1 MVAIKDILASNTNLS
16 TALPSSPTA
25 VFVGGTNGIGL
36 GALKAFTNHTTTL
49 SPTIYI
55 VGRSVTSLNTLIT
68 SLSALNPSATFI
80 PIQAKDLTLVKDA
93 AAAAA
98 EIASKIEKLDLL
110 IMSPGFVSL
119 HRENTPEGFDTT
131 QAIRFY
137 SRMHFLTTLTP
148 ALRKSPSPR
157 VVSVLAGGQEG
168 ELFPDDLL
176 LEKNYSLIKA
186 AGQATSLMTLF
197 FEAYKNQPGNEK
209 ISLVHLYPGAVGGT
223 GLTIRGLPGFV
234 QFLVNWTVVPLMKL
248 IGQTPKESGE
258 RVLYAATSGK
268 FRRAQAGEASEGAE
282 LEKGTDGKAGSGVFL
297 VQGDSSVLTE
307 NKVLK
312 KYKDEGKADFVYK
325 HTLEQYERLGV

>member
-1 MVAIKDILASNTNLS
+1 MVAIKQILASNLKLS

-36 GALKAFTNHTTTL
+36 GALKAFTKHTTTL
-49 SPTIYI
+49 SPTVYI
-55 VGRSVTSLNTLIT
+55 VGRSPSSLQTLIT
-68 SLSALNPSATFI
+68 SLSAINPSATFI

-93 AAAAA
+93 AAAAT

-119 HRENTPEGFDTT
+119 YRENTPEGIDST

-148 ALRKSPSPR
+148 ALQKSPSPR

-168 ELFPDDLL
+168 ELFEEDML
-176 LEKNYSLIKA
+176 LEKKYSLMNA
-186 AGQATSLMTLF
+186 AGQSASLMSLF

-209 ISLVHLYPGAVGGT
+209 ISLIHLFPGIVGGT
-223 GLTIRGLPGFV
+223 GLAIKGLPGFV
-234 QFLVNWTVVPLMKL
+234 QFLMNWTVVPLMKL
-248 IGQTPKESGE
+248 FGQTPEESGE
-258 RVLYAATSGK
+258 RVLYAATSDK
-268 FRRAQAGEASEGAE
+268 FRRVQAGDASEGAE

-307 NKVLK
+307 NKKLK
-312 KYKDEGKADFVYK
+312 EYKEAGKADFVYK